1 MYCVVV
7 KSFRSAGIEEDTYKF
22 DTYKEALDWVKSE
35 YPDAEELDTDEFK
48 DYESDSIIN
57 IY

>member
-7 KSFRSAGIEEDTYKF
+7 KSYCSHGIEEDTYKF
-22 DTYKEALDWVKSE
+22 DTYEEALDWVKSE